1 MERVAAAVALYRGH
15 GASLSIYL
23 VHRAPQLR
31 FFGDYLALPGGVRDA
46 QDGDDDEDGDS
57 TALQQCALRE
67 LFEETGV
74 LLDGGIADAVDA
86 DERDAARTA
95 MLGGDEAAAQD
106 AWASL
111 SARSSGGASLTE
123 ICRIKTP
130 AFAPVRYDTVFFLAE
145 LPEGEAPDIRTG
157 ELIDG
162 GFTTPERALEKWRKG
177 DCMIVPPVLML
188 LGLLRGGDLPSFLRD
203 AADVA
208 AGFRR
213 GKLHR
218 VFFSPGILM
227 VCIETPT
234 LAPATT
240 TNCLIV
246 GTDRLFVIDP
256 GAPDP
261 AEQERLFELL
271 DELEAEGAKVECVL
285 STHHHP
291 DHVGAVLAVAQRY
304 GVLTRGHALTLTRLK
319 GLFPEL
325 VLGEPI
331 ADGDTIDLGTAP
343 DGRAGWQLEA
353 IFTPGHDRGHLAF
366 RESRYGALI
375 AGDMVSTV
383 ATIMIDPPEGHLA
396 TYMDSLERLSR
407 VPMTTL
413 YPAHGPAVPNG
424 ERLIRQF
431 IEHRGQRQAG
441 LETALGKGPNTVA
454 GLLPQVY
461 WDVQESLY
469 PYASRSLLAGLEMLE
484 EQGRAARDGDS
495 WRLEA

>member
-1 MERVAAAVALYRGH
+1 M
-15 GASLSIYL
+15 
-23 VHRAPQLR
+23 
-31 FFGDYLALPGGVRDA
+31 
-46 QDGDDDEDGDS
+46 
-57 TALQQCALRE
+57 
-67 LFEETGV
+67 
-74 LLDGGIADAVDA
+74 
-86 DERDAARTA
+86 
-95 MLGGDEAAAQD
+95 
-106 AWASL
+106 
-111 SARSSGGASLTE
+111 
-123 ICRIKTP
+123 
-130 AFAPVRYDTVFFLAE
+130 
-145 LPEGEAPDIRTG
+145 
-157 ELIDG
+157 
-162 GFTTPERALEKWRKG
+162 
-177 DCMIVPPVLML
+177 
-188 LGLLRGGDLPSFLRD
+188 
-203 AADVA
+203 
-208 AGFRR
+208 
-213 GKLHR
+213 
-218 VFFSPGILM
+218 
-227 VCIETPT
+227 
-234 LAPATT
+234 
-240 TNCLIV
+240 
-246 GTDRLFVIDP
+246 IDP

-366 RESRYGALI
+366 RESRYGALM

-424 ERLIRQF
+424 EPLDPAV
-431 IEHRGQRQAG
+431 HRAPWATSGWSRDRAG
-441 LETALGKGPNTVA
+441 EGTKH
-454 GLLPQVY
+454 
-461 WDVQESLY
+461 
-469 PYASRSLLAGLEMLE
+469 SR
-484 EQGRAARDGDS
+484 RAAAAGVLGRPGIPLPLRLTLAARRPGDARGTGPS
-495 WRLEA
+495 RARW

>member
-1 MERVAAAVALYRGH
+1 
-15 GASLSIYL
+15 
-23 VHRAPQLR
+23 
-31 FFGDYLALPGGVRDA
+31 
-46 QDGDDDEDGDS
+46 
-57 TALQQCALRE
+57 
-67 LFEETGV
+67 
-74 LLDGGIADAVDA
+74 
-86 DERDAARTA
+86 
-95 MLGGDEAAAQD
+95 
-106 AWASL
+106 
-111 SARSSGGASLTE
+111 
-123 ICRIKTP
+123 
-130 AFAPVRYDTVFFLAE
+130 
-145 LPEGEAPDIRTG
+145 
-157 ELIDG
+157 
-162 GFTTPERALEKWRKG
+162 
-177 DCMIVPPVLML
+177 
-188 LGLLRGGDLPSFLRD
+188 
-203 AADVA
+203 
-208 AGFRR
+208 
-213 GKLHR
+213 
-218 VFFSPGILM
+218 M

-271 DELEAEGAKVECVL
+271 DELEAEGAKVACVL

-291 DHVGAVLAVAQRY
+291 DHIGAVLAVAQRY
-304 GVLTRGHALTLTRLK
+304 GVPTRGHALTLTRLK
-319 GLFPEL
+319 DLFPEL

-353 IFTPGHDRGHLAF
+353 IFTPGHDRGHLALQ
-366 RESRYGALI
+366 ESRYCALI

-413 YPAHGPAVPNG
+413 YPAHGPAVLHG
-424 ERLIRQF
+424 ERLIRKF
-431 IEHRGQRQAG
+431 INHRGQRQAG
-441 LETALGKGPNTVA
+441 LETALAKGPNTVA
-454 GLLPQVY
+454 ELLPQVY

-495 WRLEA
+495 WRLDLIA